1 MMQMSLIIFL
11 VGMSYA
17 AGPWDQPDTP
27 SRPRRPIASA
37 AQQRLHTR
45 RQLTEQI
52 EQWRTEARQIKPHEA
67 QQALKEIPNVGELEI
82 MVGAD
87 WDQVTRLLIN
97 EMRNRRANRWE
108 KVYVGR
114 HLVAL
119 LSLAP
124 KADLVRQMRLLPQA
138 FAITPDTIRNLPE
151 SSLELPPLPKTK
163 SDRDKYTKVYL
174 DAIKRFEKEARERN
188 VQDKRI
194 VLINKSVNVLRKDF
208 TSLLLQS
215 GIRRGYQTV
224 IERLTQQLRTA
235 DASFTQTVKAL
246 EEARLDE
253 MDIGLAKFTQAR
265 LRILA
270 RRFAG
275 PRQYIVYSKV
285 AKYQLNRSDFEQVE
299 LDFQKSIENIL
310 SKLSERIESHRQR
323 ERSKR
328 LERTPGPLQRTPGPT
343 RGPSGADGG

>member
-1 MMQMSLIIFL
+1 MQMSLIIFL

-17 AGPWDQPDTP
+17 AGPRGLRDTP
-27 SRPRRPIASA
+27 SRSERPIASA
-37 AQQRLHTR
+37 AQQRLRTR

-52 EQWRTEARQIKPHEA
+52 EQWRTEASQIKPEQIERA
-67 QQALKEIPNVGELEI
+67 FKEKPDVIKLELI
-82 MVGAD
+82 VASD
-87 WDQVTRLLIN
+87 WTEVSKLLSK
-97 EMRNRRANRWE
+97 EMRNRRTSRLE
-108 KVYVGR
+108 KAYIGR

-163 SDRDKYTKVYL
+163 SERKEFSKVYL

-246 EEARLDE
+246 EEAQLDE

-285 AKYQLNRSDFEQVE
+285 AKYRLNRSDFEQVE
-299 LDFQKSIENIL
+299 LDFQKSIENTL
-310 SKLSERIESHRQR
+310 SKLSERIERHRLR
-323 ERSKR
+323 ERSGL
-328 LERTPGPLQRTPGPT
+328 LERTPGPLERTPGPSD
-343 RGPSGADGG
+343 RAR

>member
-11 VGMSYA
+11 VGMSYS
-17 AGPWDQPDTP
+17 AGPYTP
-27 SRPRRPIASA
+27 SRAERPIASA

-52 EQWRTEARQIKPHEA
+52 EQWRTEARQIKPEQIERA
-67 QQALKEIPNVGELEI
+67 FKEKPDVIKLELIVGS
-82 MVGAD
+82 D
-87 WDQVTRLLIN
+87 WTEVSKLLSK
-97 EMRNRRANRWE
+97 EMRNPRTSRLE
-108 KVYVGR
+108 KAYIGR
-114 HLVAL
+114 HLVSL

-124 KADLVRQMRLLPQA
+124 KADLVRQMRLLPQT
-138 FAITPDTIRNLPE
+138 FAITPDTIRDLPE
-151 SSLELPPLPKTK
+151 SSLELPALPKTRA
-163 SDRDKYTKVYL
+163 DRDKYTKVYL
-174 DAIKRFEKEARERN
+174 DAIKRVEKEARERN

-194 VLINKSVNVLRKDF
+194 VLINKSVNILRKDF

-224 IERLTQQLRTA
+224 IERLSQQLRTA

-270 RRFAG
+270 RRFSG

-285 AKYQLNRSDFEQVE
+285 VKYQLNRSDFEQVE
-299 LDFQKSIENIL
+299 LDFQKSIEDTL
-310 SKLSERIESHRQR
+310 SKLTQRIESHRQR
-323 ERSKR
+323 ERSKP
-328 LERTPGPLQRTPGPT
+328 LERTPGPLERTPGPSD
-343 RGPSGADGG
+343 RAR